1 MGNPRGEI
9 LGYFRVGRSSNED
22 ITSCVD
28 PVARSTLRWI
38 IPRPLPLPL
47 SLRLRSSIIV
57 SSCNHLRSDNHW
69 IWSWSAGRRFQA
81 SGKKSR
87 LTARRRLLY
96 RVARLSGISLIG
108 LLFEA
113 AACRCKIG
121 LWQPFTGL
129 HNHWNDR

>member
-87 LTARRRLLY
+87 LTARRRLLSGCQIE
-96 RVARLSGISLIG
+96 RNIANWAIIRSCRMSVQNWAVATI
-108 LLFEA
+108 
-113 AACRCKIG
+113 
-121 LWQPFTGL
+121 
-129 HNHWNDR
+129 HWIT